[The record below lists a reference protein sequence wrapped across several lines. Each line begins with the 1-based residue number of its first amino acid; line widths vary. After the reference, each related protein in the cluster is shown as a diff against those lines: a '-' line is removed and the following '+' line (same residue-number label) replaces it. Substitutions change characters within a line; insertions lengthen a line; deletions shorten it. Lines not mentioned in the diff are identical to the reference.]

1 MPAICE
7 HEFDKASNKD
17 SKYSEL
23 EYDLYAKL
31 QMSIRKN
38 ITTNEFEIYSLKD
51 KRVLYHGTLTIMVKK
66 ANELEHSENTVVR
79 CGNLCPLLAQER
91 RRRIQ

>member
-7 HEFDKASNKD
+7 HEFDRASSKD
-17 SKYSEL
+17 SKYSSL

-38 ITTNEFEIYSLKD
+38 LLLNQFEIYSLKD
-51 KRVLYHGTLTIMVKK
+51 KRVLYHGTLNMMVKK
-66 ANELEHSENTVVR
+66 ANELEHSENTVER
-79 CGNLCPLLAQER
+79 CGNMCPLLAQER
-91 RRRIQ
+91 RRMQ